1 MRLERPLHGGRPSA
15 RRHPHA
21 HRPLAAARH
30 EPRVLQGR
38 ARRLRPRRVQRQGA
52 RAPGRAKDRRDPGQS
67 EFIAVRQRRGRQQAR
82 ARNLRRRREV
92 RARRDRGPARRR
104 RGVLPALARHGRAGG
119 AQPAD
124 LCLRRRRH
132 RPHRDPDDT
141 RACAAGAHR
150 ASARRSADQGVFMS
164 SVHSRSLRQTAQVF
178 DAARYRAEFPI
189 LAQEVH
195 GKPLVYL
202 DNAAT
207 TQKPRRVIEAIEH
220 YYTADNANIH
230 RGVHLLSQRATDA
243 YEAAR
248 EGINL
253 VAQSYGRPRFKPG
266 DEILITEMEHHSNI
280 VPWQLL
286 CEQTGAVLKVVPINE
301 AGELMLDEFHKLLS
315 PRTKLV
321 GVVHISNALGTVNP
335 VQEIIAAAHAVGAV
349 VLLDGAQ
356 AVAHA
361 AVDVQALDCD
371 FYVFS
376 SHKLYGP
383 TGMGVLY
390 GKRELLEAMPP
401 YQGGGDMIRMVT
413 FDKTEY
419 NALPYKFEAGTPHI
433 AGGIG
438 LGAAID
444 YVTAIGL
451 DNVDRLIAAI
461 HRVHEVFG

>member
-52 RAPGRAKDRRDPGQS
+52 RAPGRAKDRRAPGQS

-82 ARNLRRRREV
+82 ARN
-92 RARRDRGPARRR
+92 
-104 RGVLPALARHGRAGG
+104 
-119 AQPAD
+119 
-124 LCLRRRRH
+124 LRRRRH

-243 YEAAR
+243 YEGAR
-248 EGINL
+248 EKVRAFINAPDTREIIFVRGATEGINL

-286 CEQTGAVLKVVPINE
+286 CEQTGAVLKVAPIDE
-301 AGELMLDEFHKLLS
+301 TGELMLDEFHKLLS

-321 GVVHISNALGTVNP
+321 GVVHISNALGTINP
-335 VQEIIAAAHAVGAV
+335 VSEIIAAAHAVGAV
-349 VLLDGAQ
+349 VLLVG
-356 AVAHA
+356 VL
-361 AVDVQALDCD
+361 VVVFFVVVVLVFFCV
-371 FYVFS
+371 FFVFS
-376 SHKLYGP
+376 CFFLFGP
-383 TGMGVLY
+383 TGAGVLY

-401 YQGGGDMIRMVT
+401 YQGGGDMIHMVS
-413 FDKTEY
+413 FKKTESY
-419 NALPYKFEAGTPHI
+419 ALPAKFEAGTPHI
-433 AGGIG
+433 AGGG
-438 LGAAID
+438 GRGAAGGGGG
-444 YVTAIGL
+444 AGG
-451 DNVDRLIAAI
+451 RGAGAA
-461 HRVHEVFG
+461 EED

>member
-30 EPRVLQGR
+30 EPRVLPGR

-52 RAPGRAKDRRDPGQS
+52 RAPGRVFDRRAPGQS
-67 EFIAVRQRRGRQQAR
+67 EFIAVRQRRGRQQALV
-82 ARNLRRRREV
+82 RNLRRRREV
-92 RARRDRGPARRR
+92 RARRDRGAARRR
-104 RGVLPALARHGRAGG
+104 RGVLSALARHGRAGG
-119 AQPAD
+119 ASPAD

-243 YEAAR
+243 YEGAR
-248 EGINL
+248 EKVRAFINAPDTREIIFVRGATEGINL
-253 VAQSYGRPRFKPG
+253 VAQSYGRPRIKPG

-280 VPWQLL
+280 VPWPLL
-286 CEQTGAVLKVVPINE
+286 CEQTGAELKVAPIDE
-301 AGELMLDEFHKLLS
+301 TGELMLEEFYKLLS
-315 PRTKLV
+315 PRTRLV
-321 GVVHISNALGTVNP
+321 GIVHVSNALGTINP
-335 VQEIIAAAHAVGAV
+335 VSDIIAAAHAVGAV
-349 VLLDGAQ
+349 VLLVG
-356 AVAHA
+356 VL
-361 AVDVQALDCD
+361 VVVFFVVVVLVFFCV
-371 FYVFS
+371 FFVFS
-376 SHKLYGP
+376 CFFLFGP
-383 TGMGVLY
+383 TGVGVLY

-401 YQGGGDMIRMVT
+401 YQGGGDMI
-413 FDKTEY
+413 
-419 NALPYKFEAGTPHI
+419 
-433 AGGIG
+433 
-438 LGAAID
+438 
-444 YVTAIGL
+444 
-451 DNVDRLIAAI
+451 
-461 HRVHEVFG
+461 